1 MDRIRYFVSKFY
13 CETIFTSKLYIHNTY
28 CIALVVFQ
36 LMIYPLI
43 FKQAVSDFRKEWLNF
58 DLSNVSSPIN
68 GVIKPG
74 WNKGVGWV
82 AEAIADSPETIQNL
96 GKQGWQKLSELASE
110 PQTGAGAHKSEK
122 SKA

>member
-1 MDRIRYFVSKFY
+1 M
-13 CETIFTSKLYIHNTY
+13 
-28 CIALVVFQ
+28 
-36 LMIYPLI
+36 I
-43 FKQAVSDFRKEWLNF
+43 FKKAVSDFRKEWLNF
-58 DLSNVSSPIN
+58 DLSSISSPVN

-96 GKQGWQKLSELASE
+96 GKQGWQKITELASE
-110 PQTGAGAHKSEK
+110 PQTARKSEK